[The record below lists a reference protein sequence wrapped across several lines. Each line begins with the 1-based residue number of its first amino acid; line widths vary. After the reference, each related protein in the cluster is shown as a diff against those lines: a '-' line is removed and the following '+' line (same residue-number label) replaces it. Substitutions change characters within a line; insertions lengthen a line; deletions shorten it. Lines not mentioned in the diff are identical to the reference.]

1 MKKIEISK
9 EKLMKI
15 KDKIIFGL
23 LFLWM
28 IMPIL
33 QTIRPLYEMIDLKD
47 MFYILMKITGALGI
61 GISIFCIY
69 DKINTAEN
77 KKTVIKEIL
86 PIIIFVIYM
95 IWTLV
100 SSLLSPNKEKAFE
113 GTIYRKEGYYMYLN
127 YAGYFLCAFL
137 LEDKKLRKILLN
149 TFIISSLYLI
159 IISRISLSGQKY
171 QQIFINNQI
180 DTTVFAQF
188 NHYGYYLMMSFV
200 CSLGLFITQKNKIL
214 KILYLISY
222 TIIGYAM
229 IFNDTFGCYL
239 AATVMLTLYAIYSL
253 IKKRDRKLIFI
264 AIIVFVIL
272 SSITTKWNQNIAYK
286 NIKKFTSDVKTIMYK
301 VFDIEVKEEP
311 KGNEQDQEQQKKKEK
326 IDKEFELVGTSRMKL
341 WTNGVK
347 FVFERPII
355 GYGPDNLG
363 IKYMF
368 EDISQDRPHNLIIYL
383 SAVSGIPGMIIY
395 VTAVGI
401 IVIKGI
407 KKLIQGND
415 NTKVFLIVV
424 ITYLVS
430 SMFGNSMPY
439 TSPYF
444 FIFLGC
450 LMNCNLQKR
459 EE

>member
-1 MKKIEISK
+1 MEELEISK

-15 KDKIIFGL
+15 KDKILFGL

-33 QTIRPLYEMIDLKD
+33 QTIKPLYEMIDLKEV
-47 MFYILMKITGALGI
+47 FFILMKITGVLGI

-69 DKINTAEN
+69 DQIKTSKN
-77 KKTVIKEIL
+77 KKTTLKEIL
-86 PIIIFVIYM
+86 PIIIFLIYM
-95 IWTLV
+95 IWTLI
-100 SSLLSPNKEKAFE
+100 SSLLSPNKYNAFK
-113 GTIYRKEGYYMYLN
+113 GHYYRKEGYYMYLN

-137 LEDKKLRKILLN
+137 LDNKKLRKILLN

-159 IISRISLSGQKY
+159 IISRISLKVKIF
-171 QQIFINNQI
+171 QQIFVNNQI

-200 CSLGLFITQKNKIL
+200 CCLGLFITEKNKIL

-222 TIIGYAM
+222 TIIGYAL

-239 AATVMLTLYAIYSL
+239 AVAVMLILYAIYSL
-253 IKKRDRKLIFI
+253 IKKQDRKLIFI
-264 AIIVFVIL
+264 AITVFVII
-272 SSITTKWNQNIAYK
+272 SSITTKWNKNIAYK
-286 NIKKFTSDVKTIMYK
+286 NIKTFTSDVKTIIYK
-301 VFDIEVKEEP
+301 VFDIEVQEESKGDEQQNKKEEL
-311 KGNEQDQEQQKKKEK
+311 N
-326 IDKEFELVGTSRMKL
+326 KEFELVGTSRMKL
-341 WTNGVK
+341 WTYGIK
-347 FVFERPII
+347 FVLERPII
-355 GYGPDNLG
+355 GFGPDNLG

-368 EDISQDRPHNLIIYL
+368 EDINQDRPHNLIIYL

-407 KKLIQGND
+407 KKLIQGNE
-415 NTKVFLIVV
+415 NTKIFLILV

-450 LMNCNLQKR
+450 LMNSNLQKQ